1 MAVQVADVLR
11 QRGYRLTRPREAVF
25 HALATAGGHL
35 TAEAIADRVG
45 ATGDAINLA
54 SVYRSL
60 AVLEEVGLARESRLG
75 EGGRRWELAH
85 PDAEFHL
92 VCDRCGRVVH
102 HGGELVDQ
110 VRNHLATEHGFTAE
124 AVTLV
129 VHGTCARCAGAA
141 RQRG

>member
-1 MAVQVADVLR
+1 MTAVADVLR

-25 HALATAGGHL
+25 HALASAGGHL
-35 TAEAIADRVG
+35 TAEAIADRVVAAG
-45 ATGDAINLA
+45 EPINLA

-92 VCDRCGRVVH
+92 VCDRCGHVEP
-102 HGGELVDQ
+102 HGGELVEQ
-110 VRNHLATEHGFTAE
+110 VRSHLAAEHGFAAD

-129 VHGTCARCAGAA
+129 VHGTCARCARSGRRRA
-141 RQRG
+141 